1 MVASEPPMRIVCLSD
16 THNLHGRIAVPDGDV
31 LVHAGDLTMRGTAE
45 EIARFDS
52 WLAAQPHREKIVVA
66 GNHDFLFER
75 EPERARQLLT
85 AGTYLCDSGLTVEGV
100 RFWGSPWQPWFMD
113 WAFNL
118 PRGSALEARWRL
130 IPEGTDVLVTH
141 SPPHGIL
148 DEVARLL
155 SFEIEAGHGP
165 DAHVGCEELRK
176 AVERLRPRLHVFG
189 HIHESYGR
197 ESRDGVAFVNAS
209 NCDRRYRPV
218 NPPVVVDL

>member
-1 MVASEPPMRIVCLSD
+1 MRIVCLSD
-16 THNLHGRIAVPDGDV
+16 THNLHGRIAVPEGDV
-31 LVHAGDLTMRGTAE
+31 LVHAGDFTMRGTAQ
-45 EIARFDS
+45 EIAKFDA
-52 WLAAQPHREKIVVA
+52 WLATQPHREKIVVA

-75 EPERARQLLT
+75 EPARARQLLT
-85 AGTYLCDSGLTVEGV
+85 AATYLFDSGVTVGGL

-118 PRGSALEARWRL
+118 PRGAPLGAKWGL
-130 IPEGTDVLVTH
+130 IPEGIDILVTH

-148 DEVARLL
+148 DEVTELL
-155 SFEIEAGHGP
+155 PFVASAVRGR

-176 AVERLRPRLHVFG
+176 AVERLQPRLHVFG

-197 ESRDGVAFVNAS
+197 ESRHGVAFVNAS
-209 NCDRRYRPV
+209 NCDRHYRPL